1 MLLANRVAIITGG
14 ARGIGRGIALK
25 FAEEGC
31 SVVIAD
37 LLMAEAN
44 KTLSDILNKGRK
56 GLAIKCNVANSSQVK
71 QLVDTVI
78 EEYGKVDILVNNA
91 AFGPPTRSF
100 ADIPDEEWDKAI
112 AVNLKGVFLC
122 CKAVIP
128 HMKEKG
134 YGKIINISSGQAV
147 SPALPMAHYAASKA
161 GVLGLTSDIAL
172 EYAPYGICV
181 NAIMPGPIR
190 TELWDSVI
198 PPGANKDEFFDQM
211 GKRVVPMKRVGM
223 PEDIASVAL
232 FLASD
237 LSKFVTAAQIHVGGG
252 LPLRYQI

>member
-128 HMKEKG
+128 HMKERVMVRLLIFPLVRQ
-134 YGKIINISSGQAV
+134 YLRLYPWLIM
-147 SPALPMAHYAASKA
+147 LPPK
-161 GVLGLTSDIAL
+161 LGCLD
-172 EYAPYGICV
+172 
-181 NAIMPGPIR
+181 
-190 TELWDSVI
+190 
-198 PPGANKDEFFDQM
+198 
-211 GKRVVPMKRVGM
+211 
-223 PEDIASVAL
+223 
-232 FLASD
+232 
-237 LSKFVTAAQIHVGGG
+237 
-252 LPLRYQI
+252 